1 MIISVYR
8 WTFSVFHKL
17 VFLQN
22 KASILEVLEK
32 SLNNIHKLVCMNRTV
47 SYISDILAGKA
58 AARRKSRGRPTS
70 IESQRDPLGRQSS
83 TSSLGANTSYDGEG
97 DERTYDCDI
106 CGKQFSHNDR
116 LRRHRKIHTTEK
128 PYKCDICGK
137 GFKEKCNLKHHR
149 YIHTG
154 NNITAISTQV
164 ITSPLYPYR

>member
-1 MIISVYR
+1 M
-8 WTFSVFHKL
+8 T
-17 VFLQN
+17 N
-22 KASILEVLEK
+22 
-32 SLNNIHKLVCMNRTV
+32 
-47 SYISDILAGKA
+47 ISDILAGKA
-58 AARRKSRGRPTS
+58 GSRRKSRGRPTS

-83 TSSLGANTSYDGEG
+83 TSSLGANTSYDGDGE
-97 DERTYDCDI
+97 ERTYDCDI

-154 NNITAISTQV
+154 MHGFSFIHSLALF
-164 ITSPLYPYR
+164 TSKIMFWTGFVYVREIFFFFSRSENY

>member
-1 MIISVYR
+1 MTPHVL
-8 WTFSVFHKL
+8 SVFCCKIGFPL
-17 VFLQN
+17 KN
-22 KASILEVLEK
+22 KA
-32 SLNNIHKLVCMNRTV
+32 LNISDNYSYVFHTV
-47 SYISDILAGKA
+47 SDLLPGKA
-58 AARRKSRGRPTS
+58 GSRRKSRGRPTS

-83 TSSLGANTSYDGEG
+83 TSSLGANTSYDGDGE
-97 DERTYDCDI
+97 ERTYDCDI

-154 NNITAISTQV
+154 ILLSFVEYCISSVVRQGFFLPKQSQRSRSV
-164 ITSPLYPYR
+164 L